1 MKNVTIFMLPSA
13 TSTNG
18 HVPDN
23 GQMPQTGGYVPD
35 GRKTGGYVPKGF
47 CANRH
52 EVVDK
57 FPRTMTIKLVSS
69 GHVETVALL
78 QRQDS

>member
-1 MKNVTIFMLPSA
+1 MIFMLLSA

-23 GQMPQTGGYVPD
+23 VLTSETGGHVPD
-35 GRKTGGYVPKGF
+35 ERKTGGYVPADIY
-47 CANRH
+47 ANRY

-57 FPRTMTIKLVSS
+57 FPRTMTINLVSS
-69 GHVETVALL
+69 CHVETVCLL
-78 QRQDS
+78 SRS